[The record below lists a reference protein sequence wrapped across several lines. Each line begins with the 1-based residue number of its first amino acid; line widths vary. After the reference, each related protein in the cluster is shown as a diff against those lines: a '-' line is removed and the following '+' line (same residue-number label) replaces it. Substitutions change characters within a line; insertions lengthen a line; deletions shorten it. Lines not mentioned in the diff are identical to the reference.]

1 MTPAPSEVVLLS
13 TVGVS
18 VPSTEEAVEEEAV
31 TETVWTSVRSTSA
44 MAKEPESVSDPVPSL
59 ASRSASSVTAPVT
72 SVAAETVGASLV
84 PVMVM
89 ITVLMSFRGVC
100 ALSSTFTV

>member
-1 MTPAPSEVVLLS
+1 MS

-18 VPSTEEAVEEEAV
+18 VPRTEAAVDEDAV

-44 MAKEPESVSDPVPSL
+44 MAKEPESVREPVSSL
-59 ASRSASSVTAPVT
+59 LSPSASSVTAPVT

-84 PVMVM
+84 PSMVKLRVWVSVAPSESVAVMV
-89 ITVLMSFRGVC
+89 
-100 ALSSTFTV
+100 